1 MKNLVFLFFLFILFS
16 CVESKKLDV
25 KSFKTGTFKTLLDAN
40 DDTSIAVRNDSIQ
53 IENYN
58 SKIDTFAINWVNNFE
73 YVLKKVNPKTV
84 LDNTPFHV
92 KITGIKEN
100 SYTFTA
106 YYKGSNFRQ
115 TGTVIKISE

>member
-1 MKNLVFLFFLFILFS
+1 MRTIFLLLITFSLFS
-16 CVESKKLDV
+16 CIESKKMDV
-25 KSFKTGTFKTLLDAN
+25 ESFKTGTFKTLLDN
-40 DDTSIAVRNDSIQ
+40 NEDTSIAVRNDSIQ
-53 IENYN
+53 IETHD
-58 SKIDTFAINWVNNFE
+58 SKEYKYSIRWVNNFE
-73 YVLKKVNPKTV
+73 YVLKKTNPKTA

>member
-1 MKNLVFLFFLFILFS
+1 MRTIFLLLITFSLFS
-16 CVESKKLDV
+16 CVESKKMDV
-25 KSFKTGTFKTLLDAN
+25 ESFKTGTFKTLLDN
-40 DDTSIAVRNDSIQ
+40 NEDTSIAVRNDSIQ
-53 IENYN
+53 IETHD
-58 SKIDTFAINWVNNFE
+58 SKEYKYSISWVNNFE
-73 YVLKKVNPKTV
+73 YILKKTNPKTA

-92 KITGIKEN
+92 KITGVKEN

>member
-1 MKNLVFLFFLFILFS
+1 MKNILFLLILFSLSS

-25 KSFKTGTFKTLLDAN
+25 ESFKVGTFKTLLDAN

-58 SKIDTFAINWVNNFE
+58 SKIDSFAINWVNNFE
-73 YVLKKVNPKTV
+73 YVLKKINPKTA

-106 YYKGSNFRQ
+106 FYKGSNFRQ
-115 TGTVIKISE
+115 TGTVIKLED